1 MSPVA
6 AEAAHAPTR
15 PFGGRVLEPD
25 DPTDAVAPGPGGDWP
40 HTWRAMPWALAG
52 FLALIFLVPV
62 DSISLPIS
70 LPVDSK
76 LDRIAL
82 GGLVVLWGLVALA
95 GGRFAPRPRHSALD
109 AAVVLFLAVAIAS
122 VLFNM
127 TTLAR
132 LDELELAMKKLGLLL
147 AFAAFFHV
155 TVTTVRPGEVQS
167 FCKLIVGLACITAAG
182 TVFEYRTGTNFF
194 FDLAGSALPPPFTVG
209 AGPEDPEFGRAAV
222 TGPTLHGLEV
232 ATMLSLT
239 LPVAIIGMLQAP
251 GTRSRI
257 LWGAA
262 TALIFSGAVATDRKS
277 AAIVPLAIILVLVLY
292 RPRAMMRL
300 APMGL
305 ALLALVPIMSPG
317 ALGSIKGQL
326 MPGRVSTD
334 NSTTGRTSDYRAVM
348 PDLRTKPALGRG
360 YGSYDPHTY
369 RVLDNQY
376 LGLAVESGFIGV
388 AAFLILLATT
398 IGVAY
403 RPIRSNDPV
412 RGPPALAA
420 AAAAFGIAVAAALF
434 DLLGYPQVPYLFF
447 FLAGLTVV
455 CAHGS
460 KRRGPARPAAP

>member
-1 MSPVA
+1 MA
-6 AEAAHAPTR
+6 TGIAHTPTR
-15 PFGGRVLEPD
+15 PFEGPVLRAD
-25 DPTDAVAPGPGGDWP
+25 DPVDAVEAGPGGDWP
-40 HTWRAMPWALAG
+40 RTWRAMPWALAV
-52 FLALIFLVPV
+52 FLTAIFLLPV
-62 DSISLPIS
+62 DSISIPIS

-82 GGLVVLWGLVALA
+82 GALAVLWIVVALA

-122 VLFNM
+122 VVINM

-132 LDELELAMKKLGLLL
+132 LDELELAIKKLGLLL
-147 AFAAFFHV
+147 AFAAFFHI
-155 TVTTVRPGEVQS
+155 TVTTVRPGEVQA
-167 FCKLIVGLACITAAG
+167 FCKLIVGLACITALG
-182 TVFEYRTGTNFF
+182 TILEYRTGMNVF
-194 FDLAGSALPPPFTVG
+194 FDFAHAALPPPFAIG

-239 LPVAIIGMLQAP
+239 LPAAIIGMLQAP
-251 GTRSRI
+251 RLKPRI
-257 LWGAA
+257 AWAVA

-277 AAIVPLAIILVLVLY
+277 AAVVPLAIIFVLVLY
-292 RPRAMMRL
+292 RPRAMFRL
-300 APMGL
+300 APLGL
-305 ALLALVPIMSPG
+305 VLLALVPVMSPG

-334 NSTTGRTSDYRAVM
+334 NSTTGRTSDYRAVA
-348 PDLRTKPALGRG
+348 PDLRTKPAFGRG

-376 LGLAVESGFIGV
+376 LGLAIESGFIGV
-388 AAFLILLATT
+388 AAFVILLATT
-398 IGVAY
+398 IGVAL
-403 RPIRSNDPV
+403 RPIRSGDPV

-420 AAAAFGIAVAAALF
+420 TAAAIGVGVAAALF

-447 FLAGLTVV
+447 FLAALAVV
-455 CAHGS
+455 CAHGMGP
-460 KRRGPARPAAP
+460 RREARPSAA